1 MSPNANVYVGVDVA
15 KATLQFHGP
24 CAHSTTQ
31 IPNQA
36 KPLLSLLRT
45 LRGTYPT
52 LHLICEATGGFERVL
67 AAAACAE
74 ALPCTIVD
82 PWRVR
87 RFAQSIGCLEKTDA
101 IDAAVLCRYGEAV
114 QPAATSPQ
122 DEAHRT
128 LRQWVQLRD
137 HYIAQLREEQ
147 TFLSSLPEPAQQ
159 RIVQAQCRHRTR
171 LIAKLEA
178 QIEVFLQSQAP
189 ELNDRVQTLCLVTGV
204 AWRSATA
211 LLAYLPELGR
221 CNEGQIAKLSG
232 LAPMPDDSG
241 PRHGPRHIT
250 RGRAPARRVLYLLA
264 LVAARFNEHS
274 KTFYLR
280 LRAAGKPPKVAL
292 IAVAR
297 KLLVFLNS
305 LLKPAHASG

>member
-24 CAHSTTQ
+24 CARSTTQ
-31 IPNQA
+31 IPNQS
-36 KPLLSLLRT
+36 KSVLRLLRT
-45 LRGTYPT
+45 LRAAYPS

-67 AAAACAE
+67 TAAAH
-74 ALPCTIVD
+74 ALGIPGTIVD

-87 RFAQSIGCLEKTDA
+87 RFAQSVGCLEKTDA
-101 IDAAVLCRYGEAV
+101 IDAAVLCRYGQAV
-114 QPAATSPQ
+114 QPPATSRQ
-122 DEAHRT
+122 DEAHQT

-137 HYIAQLREEQ
+137 HYIAQLRQEQ

-159 RIVQAQCRHRTR
+159 RLVQAQCRHLTQ
-171 LIAKLEA
+171 LIETLEA
-178 QIEVFLQSQAP
+178 KIEAFLQAQAP

-221 CNEGQIAKLSG
+221 CNQAQIAKLSG

-250 RGRAPARRVLYLLA
+250 RGRAPVRRILYMLA

-305 LLKPAHASG
+305 LLKPASAPS